1 MTSTTTAQVRL
12 TDTLGRA
19 SKWMWFAVMWGSLA
33 ALGSSAAVDDDHF
46 WPLFIEAEI
55 YLAKRKHKTA
65 LAVGLLQRRMA
76 ELPPEAPMTAK
87 GSVDRALLANV
98 TEKEIFNPL
107 MALAIDRDHPATVMW
122 LLDNPHACTIGDAL
136 IAAAALNSHRVVEAL
151 LALSADANVAAPY
164 PSVLLASARTMDPPI
179 LDDTFGNLLSV
190 EFDGYTALHAA
201 ALRESTA
208 SAALLLEHGADANA
222 RAEGGWTPLHLSLLQ
237 GFWFRQKTLDR
248 PGLAVANLLL
258 AAGADPTAATDLVGW
273 TPLHLAALW
282 APTVRGAM
290 EDDHEIE
297 PVEAPLAGDAR
308 CCGDEGAVALEFVR
322 ALLAKGADARAHT
335 RLGVWTPLRTAMN
348 RVETKLDWRDPVLAL
363 LRSAGGE
370 DGGYDD
376 ALVRWS
382 PPGRAPALNPVF
394 SSSISWSVDA
404 PISDFTFVAPLT
416 PPGFAFAF
424 ALPSLDDFGGR
435 AVNGSFTFPDAEERL
450 LFESFEAKPAGHEY
464 AISRSYKLI
473 SLEDRHGVVRP
484 ITAICSFCDDSYTV
498 FKGVCRDP
506 RINTDVLVFEVGA
519 STNAGGWD
527 GENWFRYDADKGA
540 FVEIVPDECD
550 WNRSAGGAIG
560 SLAVESAESR
570 VQFGLVEA
578 ALAGDEGS
586 VVRMLAVG
594 ADVNE
599 RDARGVTALH
609 LAAWIER
616 PAILALLLNAG
627 ADVHAVAVGTLET
640 PLHMAGKA
648 RDSGI
653 ARALLDAGADVDAR
667 QATGATPLHTAAH
680 YDRAETA
687 QVLISAGGS
696 VKAEDHRGATPLHV
710 AASEGAR
717 EVTEVLIVAGAD
729 LEAVDGAGHTPLY
742 WAVHNGH
749 GVVATAL
756 LDAGANV
763 NVPSV
768 AGTPL
773 LVAVNNGM
781 EHVAVI
787 LMEHG
792 ADADVTNDQGKTA
805 ADLAESKDMTEVLVR
820 VIEGR
825 WRELSARRPATD
837 AAMDSQRPLLLETV
851 SKAVFDRLLARA
863 IGRDDSEAVLWLLA
877 SPREHAPNN
886 ALVTAAAIDSHR
898 VVEALLDLPVDVN
911 ASTRY
916 PPKLPASGTATL
928 GGFMMPAVL
937 PFGGYTALHA
947 AAEHESTASA
957 ALLLEHGAN
966 ASARTEGGWTPLHL
980 ALLLGVD
987 RPDLEVAN
995 LLLAGGADPTAATAL
1010 FGWTPLHLAAFRAFR
1025 PTDAAVERSGAQE
1038 FVSALLSQGAD
1049 AQAHTRLGGWTPLRN
1064 EQSPGGAGDDDW
1076 PLAPITIYSGDF
1088 YSEDGPNERGT
1099 EYEVEAYTRETINP
1113 LNSANSSDGHG
1124 RITSG
1129 WPTYSAFGGREVRGS
1144 FTSPDSKELLLI
1156 EALVLES
1163 NDNELYGSYAAVALK
1178 DRHGAVLPAIAY
1190 DASTQFVGICG
1201 DPQTNTDVVMLVIEG
1216 WSGGL
1221 DLEDWVYLRYDEAEG
1236 ALVEVERDSH
1246 YYNDGEQRDSNGA
1259 QELCRWFRSAE
1270 KRTGDEDVGR

>member
-1 MTSTTTAQVRL
+1 MASTTTAQVRL

-33 ALGSSAAVDDDHF
+33 ALGSSAAIDDDHF
-46 WPLFIEAEI
+46 WSLFIEAEI
-55 YLAKRKHKTA
+55 YLEKRKLETA
-65 LAVGLLQRRMA
+65 LAADLLQRRMA
-76 ELPPEAPMTAK
+76 ELCPEAPVTAK
-87 GSVDRALLANV
+87 GSMDRALLANV

-136 IAAAALNSHRVVEAL
+136 IAAAALNSHRAVEAL
-151 LALSADANVAAPY
+151 LALSADTNVAAPY
-164 PSVLLASARTMDPPI
+164 PPVLLDSARTMDPPI
-179 LDDTFGNLLSV
+179 LDDAFRNLLSA

-237 GFWFRQKTLDR
+237 GFRFRQKILDR

-290 EDDHEIE
+290 EDDHGIE
-297 PVEAPLAGDAR
+297 PAEAPLTAHAR

-322 ALLAKGADARAHT
+322 ALLAKGADARART

-348 RVETKLDWRDPVLAL
+348 RVETKLDWQDPVLAL

-376 ALVRWS
+376 ALVRWR
-382 PPGRAPALNPVF
+382 PAVRAPALNPVF

-404 PISDFTFVAPLT
+404 PVSASTFAAPLT

-424 ALPSLDDFGGR
+424 ALPGLDDFGGR
-435 AVNGSFTFPDAEERL
+435 EVNGSFTFPDAEERL
-450 LFESFEAKPAGHEY
+450 LFEFFEAKPASDAY
-464 AISRSYKLI
+464 VISRSYELI

-484 ITAICSFCDDSYTV
+484 ITAICSFCDDSYTA
-498 FKGVCRDP
+498 FKGICRDS
-506 RINTDVLVFEVGA
+506 RTNTDVLVFEVGA
-519 STNAGGWD
+519 NTSAGGWD

-550 WNRSAGGAIG
+550 WNRSAGGETG
-560 SLAVESAESR
+560 SLAVESVESR
-570 VQFGLVEA
+570 VLFGLVEA

-586 VVRMLAVG
+586 VARMLAAG

-609 LAAWIER
+609 LAAWVER

-648 RDSGI
+648 YDSGI
-653 ARALLDAGADVDAR
+653 AKALLDAGADVDVR
-667 QATGATPLHTAAH
+667 QATDATPLHTAAH
-680 YDRAETA
+680 FNRAKTA
-687 QVLISAGGS
+687 QVLIGAGGS
-696 VKAEDHRGATPLHV
+696 ARAEDHRGATPLHV

-717 EVTEVLIVAGAD
+717 EVAEVLISAGAN
-729 LEAVDGAGHTPLY
+729 LEAIDGAGHTPLY
-742 WAVHNGH
+742 LAVQNGH
-749 GVVATAL
+749 GAVAVAL
-756 LDAGANV
+756 LDAGADV
-763 NVPSV
+763 NAMVA
-768 AGTPL
+768 AGTPPF
-773 LVAVNNGM
+773 LVAISSGM
-781 EHVAVI
+781 ERIALM
-787 LMEHG
+787 LMERG
-792 ADADVTNDQGKTA
+792 ADVHATDDQGNTA
-805 ADLAESKDMTEVLVR
+805 ADLAESKGMTEVLVR
-820 VIEGR
+820 LIEGR
-825 WRELSARRPATD
+825 WRDLSARSSVTD
-837 AAMDSQRPLLLETV
+837 VAMDAQGRLLLETLETV
-851 SKAVFDRLLARA
+851 SEAVFHRLLARA
-863 IGRDDSEAVLWLLA
+863 IGRDDFEAVLWLLT
-877 SPREHAPNN
+877 SPREHTANN

-898 VVEALLDLPVDVN
+898 VVEALLDLPVDIN
-911 ASTRY
+911 APTRY
-916 PPKLPASGTATL
+916 PPKLLASATETL
-928 GGFMMPAVL
+928 DEFMMPAAL
-937 PFGGYTALHA
+937 SFGGYTALHA

-980 ALLLGVD
+980 ALLLGGD

-1025 PTDAAVERSGAQE
+1025 PAGAPVEKSGAQE

-1049 AQAHTRLGGWTPLRN
+1049 AQAHTRLGGWTPLQN
-1064 EQSPGGAGDDDW
+1064 EQSRGGAGDGDW

-1099 EYEVEAYTRETINP
+1099 EYKVEVFGWETVNP
-1113 LNSANSSDGHG
+1113 VNSAYSTAVRR
-1124 RITSG
+1124 RIANG

-1144 FTSPDSKELLLI
+1144 FTSPDSEEILLI

-1163 NDNELYGSYAAVALK
+1163 NDNELSSSYGVTALK
-1178 DRHGAVLPAIAY
+1178 DRHGAILPTIAY
-1190 DASTQFVGICG
+1190 DANAQFVGICR

-1216 WSGGL
+1216 WLGGL
-1221 DLEDWVYLRYDEAEG
+1221 NLEDWVYLRYEEAEG

-1246 YYNDGEQRDSNGA
+1246 HYYDGEQRDSNSA
-1259 QELCRWFRSAE
+1259 QELCRWFRSARE
-1270 KRTGDEDVGR
+1270 AHR